1 MTIIASLLFMIALG
15 ASVSVIVLTVK
26 SSMPRIQEVIDM
38 EFAPS
43 VQRERRIILG
53 EMRRLA
59 PAAILPFPAAPR
71 VLETP
76 RLAA

>member
-15 ASVSVIVLTVK
+15 AAISVIVLTIRA
-26 SSMPRIQEVIDM
+26 SMPRIREVIDT

-43 VQRERRIILG
+43 VQRERRIIVG

-59 PAAILPFPAAPR
+59 PAAILPFPVAQR
-71 VLETP
+71 VQETP

>member
-15 ASVSVIVLTVK
+15 AAVSVIVLTIRA
-26 SSMPRIQEVIDM
+26 SMPRIQEVIDM

-59 PAAILPFPAAPR
+59 PAAVLPFRVPAR
-71 VLETP
+71 VQSATS
-76 RLAA
+76 LAA

>member
-15 ASVSVIVLTVK
+15 TAVSVIVLTIRA
-26 SSMPRIQEVIDM
+26 SMPRILEVIDM

-59 PAAILPFPAAPR
+59 PAAILPFPAPAR
-71 VLETP
+71 IQSTTS
-76 RLAA
+76 LAA

>member
-1 MTIIASLLFMIALG
+1 MTIIASLLFMTALG
-15 ASVSVIVLTVK
+15 AAVSVIVLTIRA
-26 SSMPRIQEVIDM
+26 SMPRIQEVIDM

-53 EMRRLA
+53 EMRRLT
-59 PAAILPFPAAPR
+59 PAAILPFPVAPR
-71 VLETP
+71 LHETP

>member
-1 MTIIASLLFMIALG
+1 MTIIASFLFAVALS
-15 ASVSVIVLTVK
+15 ASVIVIVLTIRNA
-26 SSMPRIQEVIDM
+26 MPRIQEVIDM

-43 VQRERRIILG
+43 MQRERRIILG

-59 PAAILPFPAAPR
+59 PAAIIPFPTASR
-71 VLETP
+71 QQREP